1 MRKKQDRNADERLVE
16 KPAEPLEIHSFS
28 RRSIAAV
35 FAALMI
41 SMFVGSLDQTIVS
54 TALPTIVGEL
64 GAVNHMLWIT
74 TAYFLTSTITMPLY
88 GKLGDLYGRKHL
100 FCAAQVLFIAGSVIC
115 ALGSTMGW
123 LIAGRAIQGLG
134 GGGQMILSQAII
146 ADIFPPKER
155 GKYMGV
161 MGAAFGVS
169 MVVGPLLGGLF
180 TEYLSWQWC
189 FWINLP
195 LGAVALVIAAVALPH
210 RSRKAVAHA
219 PFDTAGTVCMAGT
232 VTCLIL
238 ATSLGGSTY
247 AWDSWQVVGL
257 LCAFIVFAIAFVLAE
272 RRATEPIIP
281 LRLFENRNF
290 ALCTVAGLAIMVA
303 MSGTISYLPTYFQIV
318 DGLDATAAGYMTLPL
333 MGGMM
338 ITSVIAGFVASKV
351 RSVKWM
357 PVLSCVIATVAV
369 GLLATIT
376 VDTTLWQMGL
386 MLFLLGFGIGIGQQ
400 VLVLIAQ
407 NEFSVAIVGTATAAN
422 NFFREIG
429 GTLGGS
435 LIGSLFSA
443 NLAARMSEHV
453 GAALGG
459 IDANSLTPAL
469 VRGLDEGV
477 RQGVQI
483 AYNDALAPVFAC
495 LVPLLLAAFIMLLFL
510 KKKPL
515 SATNR

>member
-1 MRKKQDRNADERLVE
+1 MELVADHRVSVCLHRVRDRL
-16 KPAEPLEIHSFS
+16 
-28 RRSIAAV
+28 
-35 FAALMI
+35 
-41 SMFVGSLDQTIVS
+41 
-54 TALPTIVGEL
+54 
-64 GAVNHMLWIT
+64 
-74 TAYFLTSTITMPLY
+74 
-88 GKLGDLYGRKHL
+88 
-100 FCAAQVLFIAGSVIC
+100 
-115 ALGSTMGW
+115 
-123 LIAGRAIQGLG
+123 RA
-134 GGGQMILSQAII
+134 
-146 ADIFPPKER
+146 
-155 GKYMGV
+155 
-161 MGAAFGVS
+161 
-169 MVVGPLLGGLF
+169 
-180 TEYLSWQWC
+180 
-189 FWINLP
+189 
-195 LGAVALVIAAVALPH
+195 
-210 RSRKAVAHA
+210 
-219 PFDTAGTVCMAGT
+219 
-232 VTCLIL
+232 
-238 ATSLGGSTY
+238 
-247 AWDSWQVVGL
+247 
-257 LCAFIVFAIAFVLAE
+257 AE

-281 LRLFENRNF
+281 LRLFDNRNF
-290 ALCTVAGLAIMVA
+290 ALCTVAGLVIMVA

-351 RSVKWM
+351 RNVKWM

-376 VDTTLWQMGL
+376 VDTTLWQMSL